1 MNDETDPIGLDQDIE
16 PAAEDTDQV
25 KGGVS
30 LSVLGIEVA
39 AKAKE
44 ATNTPPNPSQSSAF
58 GHDLGVLQ
66 QVDSAL

>member
-1 MNDETDPIGLDQDIE
+1 
-16 PAAEDTDQV
+16 V

-39 AKAKE
+39 KQTKQ
-44 ATNTPPNPSQSSAF
+44 ATNTPPNPSQGSAF

-66 QVDSAL
+66 QVDSALG